1 MYKTWRLSRV
11 LEQSMQQLV
20 YRHLE
25 CMKNSLNDGSKDIL
39 PLTVS
44 AVLKA
49 NKTQSPEDVSISS
62 DDMEN
67 MTSQLSLCVSNLYN
81 HVFPTYAIA

>member
-1 MYKTWRLSRV
+1 MYKTWRLSRA

-20 YRHLE
+20 YRRLE

-39 PLTVS
+39 SLTLF

-49 NKTQSPEDVSISS
+49 NKTQSPKDVSISS
-62 DDMEN
+62 DDTEN
-67 MTSQLSLCVSNLYN
+67 MTSQLSLSNLFN
-81 HVFPTYAIA
+81 HVFPTCAIV

>member
-1 MYKTWRLSRV
+1 MLSRA
-11 LEQSMQQLV
+11 LKRSMQRLV
-20 YRHLE
+20 YKQLE

-39 PLTVS
+39 LLTLS

-49 NKTQSPEDVSISS
+49 NKMQSPEDVSISS

>member
-1 MYKTWRLSRV
+1 MMVQKFFL
-11 LEQSMQQLV
+11 
-20 YRHLE
+20 
-25 CMKNSLNDGSKDIL
+25 
-39 PLTVS
+39 LTLS

-67 MTSQLSLCVSNLYN
+67 MISQLSLRVSVSNLYN
-81 HVFPTYAIA
+81 HVFPTCANA

>member
-1 MYKTWRLSRV
+1 
-11 LEQSMQQLV
+11 
-20 YRHLE
+20 
-25 CMKNSLNDGSKDIL
+25 MKNSLNDGSKDIL
-39 PLTVS
+39 SLTLS

-67 MTSQLSLCVSNLYN
+67 MISQLSLCVSVSNLYN
-81 HVFPTYAIA
+81 HVFPTCAIA